1 MTKSKDSKRR
11 KTALLGMPVGTAE
24 RKLRKAIIH
33 ELARQCGRNVCRW
46 CSLEISDPEDV
57 AVIHVEDWEEFPDRY
72 FDLGNVALSH
82 VSCAAARGG
91 RRQGDESEMRIEVSV
106 EDAHGNRLPGAR
118 HEGDLYVAGRKGK
131 RYQVRVRN
139 RTGKNLL
146 LVTTVDGRN
155 VQTSEPGD
163 YDGPGHVLGPYQT
176 WVFKGWR
183 TSNSEVAAFEFG
195 SKGDAY
201 SSQLGSSENVGVIGV
216 AVFEEKEPDPK
227 IVTIRETQFVPL
239 PYIVERPA
247 PRPWGGTPWV
257 TWTSSTGGFSSPG
270 INASSLDLNLG
281 QGITSDTVQVN
292 SVNCSMD
299 SSPTMSSSLT
309 VEPASS
315 TVSKRPASK
324 RSRSRRGSKQLRQE
338 LGTEFGEQLSS
349 SVVQTKFE
357 RATED
362 PCEVH
367 AVRYDS
373 AQALRRQ
380 GIRVDR
386 PSQRPEKR
394 PSPFPESQD
403 GYCKPPPGRHARKP

>member
-11 KTALLGMPVGTAE
+11 KAALLGMPVGTAE

-46 CSLEISDPEDV
+46 CSREISDPEDL

-118 HEGDLYVAGRKGK
+118 HEGDLYVAGKKGK
-131 RYQVRVRN
+131 RYQVRVKN
-139 RTGKNLL
+139 RTGKRVL

-183 TSNSEVAAFEFG
+183 TSDDEVAAFRFG
-195 SKGDAY
+195 SKGEAY

-239 PYIVERPA
+239 PYVVERV
-247 PRPWGGTPWV
+247 RPSPWY
-257 TWTSSTGGFSSPG
+257 TYTTNTGGFSSPG
-270 INASSLDLNLG
+270 LFASSVDLG
-281 QGITSDTVQVN
+281 DGPSSSGVV

-299 SSPTMSSSLT
+299 SSPTSSGIQMTSSGDSSIQ
-309 VEPASS
+309 ASSS

-324 RSRSRRGSKQLRQE
+324 RSRRGDSRKMRQRQE

-357 RATED
+357 RDTDE
-362 PCEVH
+362 PCEMH

-386 PSQRPEKR
+386 PSQRPQKR

-403 GYCKPPPGRHARKP
+403 GYCKPPPRARARKR